1 MFECDRVYIVA
12 EVELIIG
19 KSALNGSILDE
30 ARMVME

>member
-30 ARMVME
+30 ARVVME